1 MVRNITKTLCTL
13 APMMERS
20 FDMFCLSTKNF
31 TEQMCLYLL
40 LCIEPRNCQVNFAR
54 KKRTWKSH
62 TCQCSQTEGAFHK
75 LHWYELIW
83 QVLDSPFFSNVGHY
97 AVYCNGNWS
106 PTLIQGGGTPTLFG
120 IHFACI
126 ETMKHETYSSS
137 PSMHWNWTTT
147 DVSQSVGQFKTE
159 AAVQG

>member
-20 FDMFCLSTKNF
+20 FDMFCLSTKKLYRTNVFVFIALYRTPKLPGQFCQEEEDMKITHLSMF
-31 TEQMCLYLL
+31 TNW
-40 LCIEPRNCQVNFAR
+40 RGV
-54 KKRTWKSH
+54 
-62 TCQCSQTEGAFHK
+62 SQTTLVWIDMTGSRF
-75 LHWYELIW
+75 
-83 QVLDSPFFSNVGHY
+83 PFFSNVGHY

-147 DVSQSVGQFKTE
+147 DVSQSAGQFKSE

>member
-40 LCIEPRNCQVNFAR
+40 LCIEPRNWPASNFAR

-62 TCQCSQTEGAFHK
+62 TCQCSQTEGAFTNYIGMN
-75 LHWYELIW
+75 WYDRFSIPL
-83 QVLDSPFFSNVGHY
+83 FSNVGHY

-147 DVSQSVGQFKTE
+147 DVSQSDGQFKSE
-159 AAVQG
+159 APVQG